1 MPRASVEKTIS
12 GPKFATLERPLFRNW
27 LGSAFAG
34 LLLVVSLPLLS
45 ASWLFDRFGSRGKAV
60 FDRNR
65 KRQVADGADLES
77 SWADDE
83 FCFELSIEKYEEL
96 IDRTARRR
104 K

>member
-12 GPKFATLERPLFRNW
+12 RPNFATLERPLFRHW
-27 LGSAFAG
+27 IGSAFAG
-34 LLLVVSLPLLS
+34 LLLSLSLPFLS
-45 ASWLFDRFGSRGKAV
+45 ACWLIDRLGSRGKAL

-65 KRQVADGADLES
+65 KRQVADSTDLES